1 MAANEHKNL
10 TDVNRHN
17 PKGFESATND
27 TLLSKTVGTG
37 TNNTDGSLLW
47 LKKNQI
53 KTESFDI
60 QGYVTASNANYYYGA
75 NMTDGQSP
83 NEYNQGFG
91 AAVIGNTSIDGG
103 DFFKVSSLMVTQ
115 PCTLRQIFLAGN
127 CTTTSA
133 VTVAL
138 CKLTLSSTSAPD
150 AVIPTLL
157 NEITFTGLASLDK
170 VVQVQNTT
178 PETTLSRGDL
188 LFAMV
193 KTATAATAFF
203 KVAIEVGYD
212 N

>member
-17 PKGFESATND
+17 PKGYETANND
-27 TLLSKTVGTG
+27 TVLSKGTG
-37 TNNTDGSLLW
+37 TGTGNTDGSLEW
-47 LKKNQI
+47 VEKNELKQSLFN
-53 KTESFDI
+53 I
-60 QGYVTASNANYYYGA
+60 QGYVTSANANYYYGA

-83 NEYNQGFG
+83 NEYNQGYG
-91 AAVIGNTSIDGG
+91 AATVGDATIDGG
-103 DFFKVSSLMVTQ
+103 DFFKVNSLMVTQ

-127 CTTTSA
+127 STTTSV
-133 VTVAL
+133 VTVAI
-138 CKLTLSSTSAPD
+138 CKLTLSATSAPD
-150 AVIPTLL
+150 AITPVLL

-170 VVQVQNTT
+170 VIKVNNLT
-178 PETTLSRGDL
+178 PETSLSRGDL

-193 KTATAATAFF
+193 KTSTAATAFF

>member
-17 PKGFESATND
+17 PKGFESAIND
-27 TLLSKTVGTG
+27 TLLSKTIGSG

-47 LKKNQI
+47 VKKNQI

-60 QGYVTASNANYYYGA
+60 QGYVTASNSNYYYGA

-83 NEYNQGFG
+83 NEYNQGYG
-91 AAVIGNTSIDGG
+91 ASTVGNATLDVG
-103 DFFKVSSLMVTQ
+103 DFFKVKSIVINNA
-115 PCTLRQIFLAGN
+115 CTLKSIYLLAN
-127 CTTTSA
+127 STTASV

-138 CKLTLSSTSAPD
+138 CKVTFVSGIQDPVT
-150 AVIPTLL
+150 PTLL
-157 NEITFTGLASLDK
+157 NELSITGLSSNDK
-170 VVQVQNTT
+170 VVVTRNLT
-178 PETTLSRGDL
+178 PESSLAAGDV

-193 KTATAATAFF
+193 KCSIAATSFF
-203 KVAIEVGYD
+203 KVGIEVGYD

>member
-17 PKGFESATND
+17 PKGFESASND

-47 LKKNQI
+47 LKKNEI

-60 QGYVTASNANYYYGA
+60 QGYVTASNSNYYYGA

-83 NEYNQGFG
+83 NEYNQGYG
-91 AAVIGNTSIDGG
+91 ASTVGNATLDVG
-103 DFFKVSSLMVTQ
+103 DFFKVKSIVINNA
-115 PCTLRQIFLAGN
+115 CTLKSIYLLAN
-127 CTTTSA
+127 STTASV

-138 CKLTLSSTSAPD
+138 CKVTFVSGIQDPVTPA
-150 AVIPTLL
+150 LL
-157 NEITFTGLASLDK
+157 NEISITGLSSNDK
-170 VVQVQNTT
+170 VVVTRNLT
-178 PETTLSRGDL
+178 PESSLAAGDV

-193 KTATAATAFF
+193 KCSLAATSFF
-203 KVAIEVGYD
+203 KVGIEVGYD

>member
-27 TLLSKTVGTG
+27 TLLSKTIGSGTD
-37 TNNTDGSLLW
+37 NTDGSLLW
-47 LKKNQI
+47 VKKNQI

-83 NEYNQGFG
+83 NEYNQGYG
-91 AAVIGNTSIDGG
+91 AATVGNATLDVG
-103 DFFKVSSLMVTQ
+103 DFFKVKSIVINNA
-115 PCTLRQIFLAGN
+115 CTLKRIYLLAN
-127 CTTTSA
+127 STTASV

-138 CKLTLSSTSAPD
+138 CKVTFVSGVEDPVT
-150 AVIPTLL
+150 PTLL
-157 NEITFTGLASLDK
+157 NELSITGLSSNDK
-170 VVQVQNTT
+170 VVVTRNLT
-178 PETTLSRGDL
+178 PESSLAAGDV

-193 KTATAATAFF
+193 KCSLAATSFF
-203 KVAIEVGYD
+203 KVGIEVGYD

>member
-17 PKGFESATND
+17 PKGFESANND
-27 TLLSKTVGTG
+27 TVCSKSIGTG
-37 TNNTDGSLLW
+37 TNNTDGSLEW
-47 LKKNQI
+47 IEKNTI
-53 KTESFDI
+53 KQSLFNIE
-60 QGYVTASNANYYYGA
+60 GYVTSGNANYYYGA

-150 AVIPTLL
+150 AVIPVLL

-170 VVQVQNTT
+170 VVRVNNLN

-188 LFAMV
+188 IFAMV
-193 KTATAATAFF
+193 KTATASTAFF
-203 KVAIEVGYD
+203 KVAIELGYD

>member
-17 PKGFESATND
+17 PKGFESANND
-27 TLLSKTVGTG
+27 TLLSKSTGTG
-37 TNNTDGSLLW
+37 TANTDGSLVW
-47 LKKNQI
+47 VEKSEI
-53 KTESFDI
+53 KIDNYNIE
-60 QGYVTASNANYYYGA
+60 GYVTSGNANYYYGA

-91 AAVIGNTSIDGG
+91 AAVIGNQSIDGG
-103 DFFKVSSLMVTQ
+103 DFFKVSSLTMTNSCNVRKIY
-115 PCTLRQIFLAGN
+115 LSGN
-127 CTTTSA
+127 CTTGST

-138 CKLTLSSTSAPD
+138 CKLTLSNTSAPD
-150 AVIPTLL
+150 AVIPVLL
-157 NEITFTGLASLDK
+157 NETTYTGLSSLDK
-170 VVQVQNTT
+170 VIKIANLN
-178 PETTLSRGDL
+178 PETTLTRGDL

-203 KVAIEVGYD
+203 KLAIEVGYD

>member
-17 PKGFESATND
+17 PKGFESANND
-27 TLLSKTVGTG
+27 TVCSKSIGTG
-37 TNNTDGSLLW
+37 TGNTDGSLEW
-47 LKKNQI
+47 IEKNELKQSLFN
-53 KTESFDI
+53 I
-60 QGYVTASNANYYYGA
+60 QGYVTSGNANYYYGA

-83 NEYNQGFG
+83 NEYNQGYG
-91 AAVIGNTSIDGG
+91 AATIGDNTIDGG
-103 DFFKVSSLMVTQ
+103 DFFKVNSLMVTQ

-127 CTTTSA
+127 STTTSV
-133 VTVAL
+133 VTVAI
-138 CKLTLSSTSAPD
+138 CKLTLSATSAPD
-150 AVIPTLL
+150 AITPVLL

-170 VVQVQNTT
+170 VIRVNNLT

-193 KTATAATAFF
+193 KTSTAATSFF

>member
-17 PKGFESATND
+17 PKGFESASND

-47 LKKNQI
+47 LKKNEI

-60 QGYVTASNANYYYGA
+60 QGYVTASNSNYYYGA

-83 NEYNQGFG
+83 NEYNQGYG
-91 AAVIGNTSIDGG
+91 ASTVGNATLDVG
-103 DFFKVSSLMVTQ
+103 DFFKVKSIVINNA
-115 PCTLRQIFLAGN
+115 CTLKSIYLLAN
-127 CTTTSA
+127 STTASV

-138 CKLTLSSTSAPD
+138 CKVTFVSGIQDPVTPA
-150 AVIPTLL
+150 LL
-157 NEITFTGLASLDK
+157 NEISITGLSSNDK
-170 VVQVQNTT
+170 VVVTRNLT
-178 PETTLSRGDL
+178 PESSLAAGDV

-193 KTATAATAFF
+193 KCSIAATSFF
-203 KVAIEVGYD
+203 KVGIEVGYD

>member
-27 TLLSKTVGTG
+27 TLLSKTIGSGTD
-37 TNNTDGSLLW
+37 NTDGSLLW

-60 QGYVTASNANYYYGA
+60 QGYVTASNSNYYYGA

-83 NEYNQGFG
+83 NEYNQGYG
-91 AAVIGNTSIDGG
+91 ASTVGNATLDVG
-103 DFFKVSSLMVTQ
+103 DFFKVKSIVINNA
-115 PCTLRQIFLAGN
+115 CTLKSIYLLAN
-127 CTTTSA
+127 STTASV

-138 CKLTLSSTSAPD
+138 CKVTFVSGIQDPVT
-150 AVIPTLL
+150 PTLL
-157 NEITFTGLASLDK
+157 NELSITGLSSNDK
-170 VVQVQNTT
+170 VVVTRNLT
-178 PETTLSRGDL
+178 PESSLAAGDV

-193 KTATAATAFF
+193 KCSIAATSFF
-203 KVAIEVGYD
+203 KVGIEVGYD

>member
-27 TLLSKTVGTG
+27 TLLSKTIGSG

-47 LKKNQI
+47 VKKNQI

-60 QGYVTASNANYYYGA
+60 QGYVTASNSNYYYGA

-83 NEYNQGFG
+83 NEYNQGYG
-91 AAVIGNTSIDGG
+91 AATVGNATLDVG
-103 DFFKVSSLMVTQ
+103 DFFKVKSIVINNA
-115 PCTLRQIFLAGN
+115 CTLKSIYLLAN
-127 CTTTSA
+127 STTSSV

-138 CKLTLSSTSAPD
+138 CKVTFVSGIEDPVT
-150 AVIPTLL
+150 PTLL
-157 NEITFTGLASLDK
+157 NELSITGLSSNDK
-170 VVQVQNTT
+170 VVLERNLT
-178 PETTLSRGDL
+178 PESSLAAGDV

-193 KTATAATAFF
+193 KCSIAATSFF
-203 KVAIEVGYD
+203 KVGIEVGYD

>member
-17 PKGFESATND
+17 PKGFETANND
-27 TLLSKTVGTG
+27 TICSKGVGTSTTG
-37 TNNTDGSLLW
+37 TDGSLEW
-47 LKKNQI
+47 VEKSEI
-53 KTESFDI
+53 KIDNYNI
-60 QGYVTASNANYYYGA
+60 QGYVTSANANYYFGA

-83 NEYNQGFG
+83 NEYNQGYG
-91 AAVIGNTSIDGG
+91 AATVGDATIDGG
-103 DFFKVSSLMVTQ
+103 DFFKVNSLMVTQ

-127 CTTTSA
+127 STTTSV
-133 VTVAL
+133 VTVAI
-138 CKLTLSSTSAPD
+138 CKLTLSATSAPD
-150 AVIPTLL
+150 AITPVLL

-170 VVQVQNTT
+170 VIRVTNLT

-193 KTATAATAFF
+193 KTSTAATSFF
-203 KVAIEVGYD
+203 KIAIEVGYD

>member
-17 PKGFESATND
+17 PKGFESASND

-47 LKKNQI
+47 LKKNEI

-60 QGYVTASNANYYYGA
+60 QGYVTASNSNYYYGA

-83 NEYNQGFG
+83 NEYNQGYG
-91 AAVIGNTSIDGG
+91 ASTVGNATLDVG
-103 DFFKVSSLMVTQ
+103 DFFKVKSILINNA
-115 PCTLRQIFLAGN
+115 CTLKSIYLLAN
-127 CTTTSA
+127 STTASV

-138 CKLTLSSTSAPD
+138 CKVTFVSGIQDPVT
-150 AVIPTLL
+150 PTLL
-157 NEITFTGLASLDK
+157 NELSITGLSSNDK
-170 VVQVQNTT
+170 VVVTRNLT
-178 PETTLSRGDL
+178 PESSLAAGDV

-193 KTATAATAFF
+193 KCSIAATSFF
-203 KVAIEVGYD
+203 KVGIEVGYD

>member
-27 TLLSKTVGTG
+27 TLLSKTIGSGTD
-37 TNNTDGSLLW
+37 NTDGSLLW

-60 QGYVTASNANYYYGA
+60 QGYVTASNSNYYYGA

-83 NEYNQGFG
+83 NEYNQGYG
-91 AAVIGNTSIDGG
+91 AATVGNATLDVG
-103 DFFKVSSLMVTQ
+103 DFFKVKSIVINNA
-115 PCTLRQIFLAGN
+115 CTLKRIYLLAN
-127 CTTTSA
+127 STTASV

-138 CKLTLSSTSAPD
+138 CKVTFVSGIQDPVT
-150 AVIPTLL
+150 PTLL
-157 NEITFTGLASLDK
+157 NELSITGLSSNDK
-170 VVQVQNTT
+170 VVVTRNLT
-178 PETTLSRGDL
+178 PESSLAAGDV

-193 KTATAATAFF
+193 KCSIAATSFF
-203 KVAIEVGYD
+203 KVGIEVGYD

>member
-17 PKGFESATND
+17 PKGFESANND
-27 TLLSKTVGTG
+27 TVCSKSIGTG
-37 TNNTDGSLLW
+37 TGNTDGSLEW
-47 LKKNQI
+47 IEKSVLKQTLFN
-53 KTESFDI
+53 I
-60 QGYVTASNANYYYGA
+60 QGYVTSANSNYYYGA

-83 NEYNQGFG
+83 NEYNQGYG
-91 AAVIGNTSIDGG
+91 AATVGDATIDGG
-103 DFFKVSSLMVTQ
+103 DFFKVNSLMVTQ

-127 CTTTSA
+127 STTTSV
-133 VTVAL
+133 VTVAI
-138 CKLTLSSTSAPD
+138 CKLTLSATSAPD
-150 AVIPTLL
+150 AITPVLL

-170 VVQVQNTT
+170 VIRVNNLT

-193 KTATAATAFF
+193 KTSTAATAFF
-203 KVAIEVGYD
+203 KLGIEVGYD

>member
-17 PKGFESATND
+17 PKGFESASND

-47 LKKNQI
+47 LKKNEI

-60 QGYVTASNANYYYGA
+60 QGYVTASNSNYYYGA

-83 NEYNQGFG
+83 NEYNQGYG
-91 AAVIGNTSIDGG
+91 ASTVGNATLDVG
-103 DFFKVSSLMVTQ
+103 DFFKVKSIVINNA
-115 PCTLRQIFLAGN
+115 CTLKSIYLLAN
-127 CTTTSA
+127 STTASV

-138 CKLTLSSTSAPD
+138 CKVTFVSGIEDPVTP
-150 AVIPTLL
+150 VLL
-157 NEITFTGLASLDK
+157 NELSITGLSSNDK
-170 VVQVQNTT
+170 VVVTRNLT
-178 PETTLSRGDL
+178 PESSLAAGDV

-193 KTATAATAFF
+193 KCSGVATSFF
-203 KVAIEVGYD
+203 KVGVEVGYD